1 MICSSVRS
9 LVTGQ
14 RTDKKLLT
22 PKQESDIKKY
32 TLGTNNDILKLIFQD
47 YISKVFFLLFF

>member
-47 YISKVFFLLFF
+47 YISKVFFHFF